1 MTMGDGRDA
10 ERQAE
15 LERVTRLRGFRY
27 GLHDFEAEID
37 LDGLRRRN
45 DHVEK
50 AYTQPQQALLDR
62 KTRELLIIAANVA
75 QGDTVAHLQVHLHAA
90 HQAGASPEELL
101 EMLSLLETWLSQ
113 PHHARGL
120 EAWRATFRPDI
131 PPIDRVVE
139 LR

>member
-1 MTMGDGRDA
+1 MGDRREA

-15 LERVTRLRGFRY
+15 LERVTTLRGFRY

-45 DHVEK
+45 DHVES
-50 AYTQPQQALLDR
+50 AYTQPRQALLDR
-62 KTRELLIIAANVA
+62 KSRELLIIAANVA
-75 QGDTVAHLQVHLHAA
+75 QGDTVAHLQVHMHAA
-90 HQAGASPEELL
+90 RQAGASPEEIL
-101 EMLSLLETWLSQ
+101 EMLSLLETWLGQ
-113 PHHARGL
+113 PRHARGL

>member
-1 MTMGDGRDA
+1 MANDEHEARK
-10 ERQAE
+10 QAE
-15 LERVTRLRGFRY
+15 LERTTRLRGFRY
-27 GLHDFEAEID
+27 GLHDFEAEVD

-45 DHVEK
+45 DHVERN
-50 AYTQPQQALLDR
+50 YTEPRDAKLTR
-62 KTRELLIIAANVA
+62 KMRELLIIAANVA

-90 HQAGASPEELL
+90 RQAGASPEEIL
-101 EMLSLLETWLSQ
+101 ELLSLLEPWLAQ
-113 PHHARGL
+113 PRHATGL

>member
-1 MTMGDGRDA
+1 MSDEREA
-10 ERQAE
+10 EKQAE
-15 LERVTRLRGFRY
+15 LERTTRLRGFRY
-27 GLHDFEAEID
+27 GLHDFEAEVD

-45 DHVEK
+45 DHVERN
-50 AYTQPQQALLDR
+50 YTQPEAARLSR
-62 KTRELLIIAANVA
+62 KVRELLIIAANVA

-90 HQAGASPEELL
+90 RQAGASPEELL
-101 EMLSLLETWLSQ
+101 EVLALLEPWLGQ
-113 PHHARGL
+113 PRHARGL